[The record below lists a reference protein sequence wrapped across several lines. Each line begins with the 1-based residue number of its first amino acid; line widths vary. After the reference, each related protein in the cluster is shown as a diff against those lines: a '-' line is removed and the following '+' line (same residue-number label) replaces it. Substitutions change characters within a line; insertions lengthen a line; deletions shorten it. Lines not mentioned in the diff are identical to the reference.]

1 MVNVQKQQQQQQRQL
16 HVLDLHST
24 AHQHECSYSNLEN
37 HPLQFHCL
45 LPLFQGMPIVVDADD
60 APAIPYSAAAGG
72 GDAVNL
78 GIARAKGES
87 KEEKKARKEAVKLQ
101 V

>member
-1 MVNVQKQQQQQQRQL
+1 
-16 HVLDLHST
+16 
-24 AHQHECSYSNLEN
+24 
-37 HPLQFHCL
+37 
-45 LPLFQGMPIVVDADD
+45 MPIVVDADD
-60 APAIPYSAAAGG
+60 APAIPYSAAARG